1 MALILSGDT
10 GPSFVQSAAMPTGSV
25 LQVQYSVGG
34 SSGTSSSTTY
44 VDDGLN
50 VSITPKFATS
60 KIFVTCTSGC
70 STAGTWSFFQ
80 IWENVSSTQVAE
92 SAWGNFSG
100 SPQQLNG
107 FTLSGWYVPGNTT
120 TRLFKLQG
128 RNSAS
133 GQTRYL
139 NYDQPAVMSITAMEI
154 AG

>member
-25 LQVQYSVGG
+25 IQVQYSVGG
-34 SSGTSSSTTY
+34 SSGTSTSTTY

-50 VSITPKFATS
+50 VSITPKFSTS
-60 KIFVTCTSGC
+60 KIFVTCTTGC

-80 IWENVSSTQVAE
+80 IWESTTSTQVAE
-92 SAWGNFSG
+92 APWGNFSG

-107 FTLSGWYVPGNTT
+107 LTLSGWFTPGNTSAKT
-120 TRLFKLQG
+120 FKLQG
-128 RNSAS
+128 RNSGA

-139 NYDQPAVMSITAMEI
+139 NYDQPAVMNITAMEI
-154 AG
+154 QG